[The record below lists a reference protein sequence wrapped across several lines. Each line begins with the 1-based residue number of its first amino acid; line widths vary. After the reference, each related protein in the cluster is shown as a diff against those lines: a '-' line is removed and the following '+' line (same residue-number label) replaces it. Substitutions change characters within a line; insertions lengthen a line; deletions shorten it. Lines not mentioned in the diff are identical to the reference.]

1 MINLKRNQCILTVY
15 FVKLAVL
22 KQLKFGIGFLVF
34 LLQIQSI
41 WGQGILTPF
50 GQNRVQHTRFEWS
63 FLRSENFDAFFYSGG
78 KELAN
83 YSIRTA
89 EENLQNLEKAID
101 HRLTT
106 RVEVIC
112 YNNLSDFKQSNFG
125 LEEMAQNTGGFTN
138 VVSNKIAVYFDGNHS
153 HLQSQIKEG
162 LALVILNEVLYGG
175 SIAERVQNA
184 TLMNLPEWYIRGL
197 TAFLAKPWNSDLD
210 NQLKDWI
217 LSKKKHRF
225 NRLCQKDQVFAGHSM
240 WKFLIEKND
249 ADFVSNLI
257 YLTRLSRNYETA
269 LGYILNKP
277 FKEIEKDWGNFYQD
291 AYKKEELLR
300 DFPQNG
306 FKIKRRIAQYL
317 EPNLSTS
324 PKGNFTAFTTNKNGK
339 YKVWLLDHKNG
350 KTKKIFKGGF
360 KYNQLTIDHSFPV
373 LAWQAGGEKVAYV
386 YEKKGSVWMQIIDL
400 VNHQKESIRF
410 LKFDKITGMDFS
422 ENGRSIVF
430 SAVRK
435 GQSDLYLYDIPTR
448 KERQLTFDFWDDQD
462 PKFVAN
468 SEAIAFS
475 SNRLSD
481 SLGIKNQNKLN
492 TENNFDIFVY
502 DVSTYSP
509 KLKRYTNTPFIN
521 ETHPVP
527 YNQQYIAY
535 LSDYNGIVN
544 RYVSRLEEVYDY
556 TQLLIYKKDSL
567 LPETLCYRNLE
578 ERPQFV
584 SQSAAKLDS
593 VIVMKEDVYTYPMSN
608 YHRNILDFD
617 IAKQTGQLTE
627 IVQYQQKYFIKYA
640 PIEKD
645 IEQAAS
651 SIESYPNL
659 FRLKSGIADK
669 PFHAGLQVYVP
680 IEEQDASNTTA
691 LDQTPQ
697 DTTAY
702 FFVNEFTPHNYKRV
716 AYPNQ
721 LKFKTNSTLTPSLK
735 INAPRFYDITFF
747 ADNIVTQIDNSII
760 NTYYQPTGH
769 AASQLFNQG
778 LNGMFK
784 FGMIDLFEDYRI
796 TGGVRVAFDLQG
808 FDYFA
813 SFENL
818 KQKIDQKWLFYRQ
831 TRSAG
836 SAENLS
842 YKNFTHEIRYVISIP
857 FNPTQCLKLNTFYRQ
872 DREITKSSNLNTLLI
887 PDQVNNWLGAKLE
900 FIFDNTVPKGLNL
913 FNGTRFKL
921 FAEHYQSLE
930 QQTLQ
935 LNTLGLDFRHYEK
948 VHRQIIWATRLSA
961 NTSYGPG
968 KVVYYLGGVENGIG
982 SKFNNDIAT
991 SQDQNYIFQALA
1003 CNLRG
1008 FDQNIRNGNTY
1019 ALLNTELRIPI
1030 FQYAFNQVLRSE
1042 FLNHFQ
1048 LVPFFDLGTAWVGSN
1063 PFSEDNT
1070 FNQKIKE
1077 NPPLKIKVINVRD
1090 PLVAGFGGGLRTK
1103 LFGYFMRFDTAWG
1116 IQDAEVN
1123 SKPVYHFALGLD
1135 F

>member
-1 MINLKRNQCILTVY
+1 MKII
-15 FVKLAVL
+15 FGKLAVL
-22 KQLKFGIGFLVF
+22 KQLKFGIFLLVF
-34 LLQIQSI
+34 IVQMQTI

-89 EENLQNLEKAID
+89 EENLKNIEKTID
-101 HRLTT
+101 HRLTA
-106 RVEVIC
+106 RVEIIC

-138 VVSNKIAVYFDGNHS
+138 VVSNKIHLYFDGDHA

-162 LALVILNEVLYGG
+162 LALVIINEVLYGG

-184 TLMNLPEWYIRGL
+184 TLMNLPEWYVRGL
-197 TAFLAKPWNSDLD
+197 TAYLSKPWNSEMD

-217 LSKKKHRF
+217 LTKKKARF

-240 WKFLIEKND
+240 WKFLIENND
-249 ADFVSNLI
+249 ADFVANTI
-257 YLTRLSRNYETA
+257 YLTRLSRNYESA
-269 LGYILNKP
+269 LGYVLNKP
-277 FKEIEKDWGNFYQD
+277 FKEVQKNWIDFYRD

-300 DFPQNG
+300 DFPPNG
-306 FKIKRRIAQYL
+306 FQIKRRIAQYI

-324 PKGNFTAFTTNKNGK
+324 PKGNYTAFTTNKNGK

-350 KTKKIFKGGF
+350 KTKKIFKGGL

-373 LAWQAGGEKVAYV
+373 LSWQAGGDKIAYV
-386 YEKKGSVWMQIIDL
+386 FEKKGNVWMHQIDL
-400 VNHQKESIRF
+400 INRKKETTRF

-448 KERQLTFDFWDDQD
+448 KERQLTFDFWDDKD
-462 PKFVAN
+462 PKFVSN

-475 SNRLSD
+475 SNRISD
-481 SLGIKNQNKLN
+481 SLGVKNQNRLN
-492 TENNFDIFVY
+492 VENNFDIFVY
-502 DVSTYSP
+502 DVSTFSP

-521 ETHPVP
+521 ETHPIG

-544 RYVSRLEEVYDY
+544 RYVSRMEEVYDF
-556 TQLLIYKKDSL
+556 TQLLLYKKDSL
-567 LPETLCYRNLE
+567 IPDTFNYKNIQ
-578 ERPQFV
+578 ERPQFINN
-584 SQSAAKLDS
+584 QTAKIDS
-593 VIVMKEDVYTYPMSN
+593 IVVLKEEVYTYPMSN

-617 IAKQTGQLTE
+617 IAKQTGQQTE
-627 IVQYQQKYFIKYA
+627 IIQYKQKFAIKYSQ
-640 PIEKD
+640 IEKD
-645 IEQAAS
+645 VEQFSS

-659 FRLKSGIADK
+659 FRLKSGIADR
-669 PFHAGLQVYVP
+669 PFSAGK
-680 IEEQDASNTTA
+680 INNNKASTEFDTMEENVMAQS
-691 LDQTPQ
+691 PQ
-697 DTTAY
+697 DTNAY
-702 FFVNEFTPHNYKRV
+702 FFVNEFTPSNYKRA

-721 LKFKTNSTLTPSLK
+721 LKLKANLLQTSSLK

-760 NTYYQPTGH
+760 NTYYQPIGN
-769 AASQLFNQG
+769 ASAQLFNQG

-796 TGGVRVAFDLQG
+796 TGGIRVAFDLQG

-818 KQKIDQKWLFYRQ
+818 KHKIDQKWLFYRQ

-842 YKNFTHEIRYVISIP
+842 FKNFTHEFRYILSVP
-857 FNPTQCLKLNTFYRQ
+857 FNPTQCLKLNVFYRQ

-900 FIFDNTVPKGLNL
+900 FVFDNTLPRGLNL

-921 FAEHYQSLE
+921 FAEHYQNLD
-930 QQTLQ
+930 QQNLQ
-935 LNTLGLDFRHYEK
+935 LNTLGLDVRHYEK
-948 VHRQIIWATRLSA
+948 VHRQIIWASRISA

-982 SKFNNDIAT
+982 SRFNNDIAT
-991 SQDQNYIFQALA
+991 AQDQNYIFQALA

-1048 LVPFFDLGTAWVGSN
+1048 LVPFFDIGTAWIGAN

-1123 SKPVYHFALGLD
+1123 TKPVYHFALGLD

>member
-1 MINLKRNQCILTVY
+1 M
-15 FVKLAVL
+15 
-22 KQLKFGIGFLVF
+22 
-34 LLQIQSI
+34 LQIHLI
-41 WGQGILTPF
+41 WAQGILTPF
-50 GQNRVQHTRFEWS
+50 GQNRIQHTRFEWS
-63 FLRSENFDAFFYSGG
+63 FLRTENFDAFFYSGG

-89 EENLQNLEKAID
+89 EENLQSIEKSID
-101 HRLTT
+101 HRLTA
-106 RVEVIC
+106 RIEIIC

-125 LEEMAQNTGGFTN
+125 LEELAQNTGGFTN
-138 VVSNKIAVYFDGNHS
+138 VVSNKIYVFFDGDHA
-153 HLQSQIKEG
+153 HLQAQIKEG

-197 TAFLAKPWNSDLD
+197 TSFLSKPWDSEMD

-217 LSKKKHRF
+217 LSKKKIRF

-240 WKFLIEKND
+240 WKFLNEKNE
-249 ADFVSNLI
+249 ADFISNLI

-269 LGYILNKP
+269 LGYILNKS
-277 FKEIEKDWGNFYQD
+277 FKEIEKDWAIYYQD

-300 DFPQNG
+300 DLPQNG
-306 FKIKRRIAQYL
+306 FKIKRTIAQYI

-324 PKGNFTAFTTNKNGK
+324 PKGNYTAFTTNKNGK
-339 YKVWLLDHKNG
+339 YKVWLYNHKNG
-350 KTKKIFKGGF
+350 KTKKIFKGGL
-360 KYNQLTIDHSFPV
+360 KYHQLNIDHSFPV
-373 LAWQAGGEKVAYV
+373 LAWHAGGDKMAYV
-386 YEKKGSVWMQIIDL
+386 FEKKGSVWMHTIDL
-400 VNHQKESIRF
+400 VNHKKEVIRF

-422 ENGRSIVF
+422 ENGRSIVL

-448 KERQLTFDFWDDQD
+448 KERQLTFDFWDDKD
-462 PKFVAN
+462 PRFVFN
-468 SEAIAFS
+468 SEGIAFS

-481 SLGIKNQNKLN
+481 SLGVRNQIKLN
-492 TENNFDIFVY
+492 AENNYDIFVY
-502 DVSTYSP
+502 DIENMSP

-521 ETHPVP
+521 ETKPVT
-527 YNQQYIAY
+527 YNNQYIAY
-535 LSDYNGIVN
+535 LSDYNGIQN
-544 RYVSRLEEVYDY
+544 RYASRLEEVYDY
-556 TQLLIYKKDSL
+556 TQLLLYRKDSIV
-567 LPETLCYRNLE
+567 PETLSYKNSEDRPLYATIQYPKTDSIIVYKE
-578 ERPQFV
+578 E
-584 SQSAAKLDS
+584 
-593 VIVMKEDVYTYPMSN
+593 VYTYPLSN

-617 IAKQTGQLTE
+617 IAKQTGLLTE
-627 IVQYQQKYFIKYA
+627 ILQYKQKYYINSGT
-640 PIEKD
+640 IEKD
-645 IEQAAS
+645 LVQAS
-651 SIESYPNL
+651 STVESYPNL
-659 FRLKSGIADK
+659 FRLKTGVVNQAFVTGKVIKNEQISSSEPFKADS
-669 PFHAGLQVYVP
+669 L
-680 IEEQDASNTTA
+680 EQTTI
-691 LDQTPQ
+691 
-697 DTTAY
+697 DTNAY
-702 FFVNEFTPHNYKRV
+702 FFVNEFTPSNYKRTT
-716 AYPNQ
+716 Y
-721 LKFKTNSTLTPSLK
+721 TNPYKVKLNYQQSLSLK
-735 INAPRFYDITFF
+735 INAPRFYDVTFF

-760 NTYYQPTGH
+760 NTYYQPIGSL
-769 AASQLFNQG
+769 AGQMFNQG

-784 FGMIDLFEDYRI
+784 FGLIDLFEDYRI
-796 TGGVRVAFDLQG
+796 TGGIRVSFDLQG

-818 KQKIDQKWLFYRQ
+818 KKKVDQKWLFYRQ

-842 YKNFTHEIRYVISIP
+842 FKNFTHEIRYILSIP
-857 FNPTQCLKLNTFYRQ
+857 FNQTQSIKFNVFYRQ
-872 DREITKSSNLNTLLI
+872 DREITKASNANTLEV
-887 PDQVNNWLGAKLE
+887 PDLVNNWIGTKLE

-921 FAEHYQSLE
+921 FAEHYQHLD
-930 QQTLQ
+930 QQSLQ

-948 VHRQIIWATRLSA
+948 VHRQIIWASRLAA
-961 NTSYGPG
+961 NTSFGPG
-968 KVVYYLGGVENGIG
+968 KVVYYLGGIENGIG
-982 SKFNNDIAT
+982 TKFNNDIAT
-991 SQDQNYIFQALA
+991 AQDQNYIFRALA

-1019 ALLNTELRIPI
+1019 ALFNTELRIPV

-1048 LVPFFDLGTAWVGSN
+1048 LVPFFDIGTAWVGSN

-1077 NPPLKIKVINVRD
+1077 NPPLRIKVINVRD

-1123 SKPVYHFALGLD
+1123 SKPVYHLALGLD